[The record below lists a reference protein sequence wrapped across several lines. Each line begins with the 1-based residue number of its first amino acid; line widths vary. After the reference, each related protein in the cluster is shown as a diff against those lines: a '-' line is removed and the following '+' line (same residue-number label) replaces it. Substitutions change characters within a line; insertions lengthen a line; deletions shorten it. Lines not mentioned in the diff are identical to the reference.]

1 MSQQLP
7 RNSAI
12 RIRHAAA
19 RWPRSL
25 TRWFEPVASHSPAL
39 AEWARA
45 FVLVKALVLALSLH
59 NKELELEPES
69 AFESVMVEALE
80 EDKLEELELELQLLE
95 LEFEPTC
102 HPRDELKQ
110 RSVSP
115 PPCMPQSTTLT
126 KSERRLSSKSTTLSS
141 LV

>member
-1 MSQQLP
+1 
-7 RNSAI
+7 
-12 RIRHAAA
+12 
-19 RWPRSL
+19 L
-25 TRWFEPVASHSPAL
+25 TRWFKPVASHSPAL
-39 AEWARA
+39 AEWART
-45 FVLVKALVLALSLH
+45 FVLLKALVLALSLH

-69 AFESVMVEALE
+69 ALESVMVKALEE
-80 EDKLEELELELQLLE
+80 EDKLEELELELQLLGLE
-95 LEFEPTC
+95 LELESIC